1 MTEPTVLGQQWR
13 GGHDFFIHVKEE
25 HNINTLNVKGL
36 DEGIK
41 KDGASVSVTRLD
53 W

>member
-1 MTEPTVLGQQWR
+1 MTEPTILGWR
-13 GGHDFFIHVKEE
+13 GGHFFIHVKEE
-25 HNINTLNVKGL
+25 HKVNTLNVKGL

-41 KDGASVSVTRLD
+41 KDGVSVSVTRLD